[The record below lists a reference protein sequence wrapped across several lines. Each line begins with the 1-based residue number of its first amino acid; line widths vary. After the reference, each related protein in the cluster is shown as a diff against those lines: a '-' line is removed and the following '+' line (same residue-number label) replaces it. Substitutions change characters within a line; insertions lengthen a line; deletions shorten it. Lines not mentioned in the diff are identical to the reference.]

1 LPEQADGGYESRLRK
16 TAMYDWFRAVHI
28 IAVIAWMAGLLIYP
42 RLLVYRLEA
51 QGDERFEAAMDKAA
65 ASTQRIILNPTMG
78 LAWLMGLALIGSNWQ
93 FYVTQIWF
101 WGKIVLVLGLSG
113 FHGYLTGIGRKVAAG
128 ERPIEPK
135 KLRMLNEIPMVIAIF
150 AVILVVVQPFA

>member
-1 LPEQADGGYESRLRK
+1 MYE
-16 TAMYDWFRAVHI
+16 WFRAIHI
-28 IAVIAWMAGLLIYP
+28 VAVIAWMAGLLIYP

-65 ASTQRIILNPTMG
+65 ASTRKIILNPTMG
-78 LAWLMGLALIGSNWQ
+78 LAWLMGLALIGSNWP
-93 FYVTQIWF
+93 FYVTQAWF
-101 WGKIVLVLGLSG
+101 WAKIVLVLGLSG
-113 FHGYLTGIGRKVAAG
+113 FHGYLIRQGRKIAAG
-128 ERPIEPK
+128 ERPLEPK

>member
-1 LPEQADGGYESRLRK
+1 MYE
-16 TAMYDWFRAVHI
+16 WFRAIHI

-51 QGDERFEAAMDKAA
+51 QGDERFEGAMDKAA
-65 ASTQRIILNPTMG
+65 ASTRKIILNPTMG
-78 LAWLMGLALIGSNWQ
+78 LAWLMGLALIGNNWQ
-93 FYVTQIWF
+93 FYITQGWF
-101 WGKIVLVLGLSG
+101 WGKIMLVLVLSG
-113 FHGYLTGIGRKVAAG
+113 FHGYLIGVGRKIAAG
-128 ERPIEPK
+128 ERPLEPR

>member
-1 LPEQADGGYESRLRK
+1 MFDFYE
-16 TAMYDWFRAVHI
+16 WFRAFHI

-51 QGDERFEAAMDKAA
+51 AGNPGFEAAMDKAA
-65 ASTQRIILNPTMG
+65 NSTRKIILTPTMI
-78 LAWLMGLALIGSNWQ
+78 LAWLMALAMIGHRWEYFIGQ
-93 FYVTQIWF
+93 PWF
-101 WGKIVLVLGLSG
+101 WAKILLVVGLSG
-113 FHGYLTGIGRKVAAG
+113 FHGFLMGLGRKITAG

-150 AVILVVVQPFA
+150 AVIAVVVQPFGR

>member
-1 LPEQADGGYESRLRK
+1 MFE
-16 TAMYDWFRAVHI
+16 WFRAIHI

-65 ASTQRIILNPTMG
+65 NSTRHIIITPTMI
-78 LAWLMGLALIGSNWQ
+78 AVWLMGLAMIGHNWE
-93 FYVTQIWF
+93 YYITQGWF
-101 WGKIVLVLGLSG
+101 WGKIVLVFGLSG
-113 FHGYLTGIGRKVAAG
+113 FHGYLIGLGKKIARG

-135 KLRMLNEIPMVIAIF
+135 KLRMINEIPMVIAIF
-150 AVILVVVQPFA
+150 VVILAVIEPFK